1 MVQGKK
7 NLQSTKP
14 FLSKKDF
21 AYNTL
26 RDTILEG
33 QLEPGR
39 RLVIDELAAELGV
52 SPIPVREALQQL
64 QTDGF
69 VIIEPYVGARVTE
82 IDASLVC
89 EVFDL
94 MEALEVISGRAACL
108 HMSED
113 SLAEMENRLRNMD
126 TLVTDSECF
135 SQENVRLHQFICERA
150 GTPLVSRMMDQV
162 LAHWDRLRRH
172 YLQDVFERR
181 IVDAQQEHW
190 RVFEALRM
198 RDPDHV
204 EQVIR
209 EHNKAARAAYE
220 AHLQVLEGCLTAV

>member
-1 MVQGKK
+1 MIRGK

-14 FLSKKDF
+14 FLSKKEF

-33 QLEPGR
+33 QLEPGT
-39 RLVIDELAAELGV
+39 RLVIDELATDLGV

-64 QTDGF
+64 QADGF
-69 VIIEPYVGARVTE
+69 VTIEPYVGAKVTE
-82 IDASLVC
+82 INASLVC

-108 HMSED
+108 RMSDD
-113 SLAEMENRLRNMD
+113 SLAEMESHLHAMD
-126 TLVTDSECF
+126 ALTTDSDRF
-135 SQENVRLHQFICERA
+135 SKENVRLHQFICERA
-150 GTPLVSRMMDQV
+150 GTPLVDRLMDRV

-181 IVDAQQEHW
+181 VTDAQREHW
-190 RVFEALRM
+190 RVFEALCT

-204 EQVIR
+204 EKVIR
-209 EHNKAARAAYE
+209 EHNQAARTSYE
-220 AHLQVLEGCLTAV
+220 THLRALDETSI

>member
-1 MVQGKK
+1 VQPI
-7 NLQSTKP
+7 KP
-14 FLSKKDF
+14 FRSKKEF
-21 AYNTL
+21 AYDAL
-26 RDTILEG
+26 RDAIQEG
-33 QLEPGR
+33 QLKPGA
-39 RLVIDELAAELGV
+39 RLVIDELATDLGV

-64 QTDGF
+64 QADGF
-69 VIIEPYVGARVTE
+69 VTIEPYVGASVTE
-82 IDASLVC
+82 IDASLVR

-113 SLAEMENRLRNMD
+113 SLAEMENRLRDMD
-126 TLVTDSECF
+126 ELVVDPERF
-135 SQENVRLHQFICERA
+135 SQENARLHQFVCERA
-150 GTPLVSRMMDQV
+150 GTPLVSRMMDKV

-181 IVDAQQEHW
+181 VTEAQQEHW
-190 RVFEALRM
+190 RVFEALST

-209 EHNKAARAAYE
+209 GHNQAARTAYE
-220 AHLQVLEGCLTAV
+220 AHLEALDGSLDPAVLPT